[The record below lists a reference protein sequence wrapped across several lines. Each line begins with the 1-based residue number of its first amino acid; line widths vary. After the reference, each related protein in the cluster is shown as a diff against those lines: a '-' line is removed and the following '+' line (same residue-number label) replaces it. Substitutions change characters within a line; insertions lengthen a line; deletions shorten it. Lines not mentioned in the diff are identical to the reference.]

1 PRTLH
6 ADEPSPHIDWTAG
19 NVRLLTESREW
30 PETGQPR
37 RAGISSFGASG
48 TNAHLILEQAP
59 ARPAEDTPEPSLP
72 LVPWLVSAKSETALR
87 AQAERLRSYVA
98 ERPGLRPLDVAFSL
112 ATTRGV
118 LEHRAVVVGTDLSE
132 LAEGL
137 GALTE
142 TATA

>member
-1 PRTLH
+1 LREGVLPRTLH

-30 PETGQPR
+30 PVTGQPR

-59 ARPAEDTPEPSLP
+59 ARPAEDTPEEPALP
-72 LVPWLVSAKSETALR
+72 LVPWLVSAKSEAALR

-98 ERPGLRPLDVAFSL
+98 ERPGLRPADVAFSL
-112 ATTRGV
+112 ATT
-118 LEHRAVVVGTDLSE
+118 
-132 LAEGL
+132 
-137 GALTE
+137 
-142 TATA
+142 